1 MPLQNRP
8 QFRKFLSLSV
18 QEPRKRKA
26 GSCDTSRADDD
37 FKDGSV
43 GRLLK
48 CSGGHNLEE
57 LLPKR
62 NDDSTPE
69 DENVFLRASQQAW
82 CPSEKVHKHKQHFG
96 GVVKS
101 SLKTTK
107 VEHEEKSRQI
117 SEELREQLV
126 YEKNPLLKKKKKK
139 PKAGSEGEITGS
151 PLLFGAPI
159 GPKEDAENMSRKAVK
174 DPAVHQG
181 PLDDVLLRSR

>member
-1 MPLQNRP
+1 
-8 QFRKFLSLSV
+8 V

-26 GSCDTSRADDD
+26 GSCDTSRAEDD

-48 CSGGHNLEE
+48 YSGSHSLEE

-69 DENVFLRASQQAW
+69 DENVLLRVSQQPW
-82 CPSEKVHKHKQHFG
+82 RPSEKGHKHKQHFG
-96 GVVKS
+96 GIVKS
-101 SLKTTK
+101 SLKANK
-107 VEHEEKSRQI
+107 VEHEERPRQV

-126 YEKNPLLKKKKKK
+126 YEKNPLIKKKRKKL
-139 PKAGSEGEITGS
+139 KAGSEGENTAS
-151 PLLFGAPI
+151 PLLFGTPI
-159 GPKEDAENMSRKAVK
+159 GPKEDADNVARKAVK
-174 DPAVHQG
+174 DPTVHDG

>member
-1 MPLQNRP
+1 M
-8 QFRKFLSLSV
+8 

-37 FKDGSV
+37 FKDGAV

-48 CSGGHNLEE
+48 YSGSHSLEE

-62 NDDSTPE
+62 HDDSTPE
-69 DENVFLRASQQAW
+69 DDTVFLRTTQQAW
-82 CPSEKVHKHKQHFG
+82 RPSEKTHKHKQHFG

-101 SLKTTK
+101 SLKMNT
-107 VEHEEKSRQI
+107 VEHEEKTRQG
-117 SEELREQLV
+117 SEEIREQLV

-139 PKAGSEGEITGS
+139 PKEGENTAS
-151 PLLFGAPI
+151 PLLFGTPI
-159 GPKEDAENMSRKAVK
+159 GPKEDAENASRKPVK
-174 DPAVHQG
+174 DFTLHDE